1 MILLPQ
7 DGRTWH
13 VIKPHFY
20 TGRSRSKGHTRDNE
34 RESAEPDEA
43 EAASSS
49 TDRSSSR
56 GSRGAFSRCG
66 SERRRYAWNWRPV
79 AQPRPGWSMPK
90 RIRSKRGRDGYAS
103 RTPAH
108 ALTWIAQR
116 APAYPVH
123 PVRISF
129 AALDLV
135 PGWQARCGDLATPL
149 NWSSKKFSLGLGEVA
164 VGLIFKPLARRHEVG
179 FRNNFSLSITFWVID
194 KDDDK
199 EKLLVYFDTLD

>member
-1 MILLPQ
+1 MILLSQRRQ
-7 DGRTWH
+7 DVTTRYQAAF
-13 VIKPHFY
+13 FY

-34 RESAEPDEA
+34 RERRTKLRVQ
-43 EAASSS
+43 ASLHH
-49 TDRSSSR
+49 
-56 GSRGAFSRCG
+56 GSQLLFHEVQRGAFSRCG

-108 ALTWIAQR
+108 ALTWIARR

-129 AALDLV
+129 AALDLA
-135 PGWQARCGDLATPL
+135 PGWQARCTDLATPL
-149 NWSSKKFSLGLGEVA
+149 NRSSKK
-164 VGLIFKPLARRHEVG
+164 
-179 FRNNFSLSITFWVID
+179 LSR
-194 KDDDK
+194 
-199 EKLLVYFDTLD
+199 